1 MTRRVVVIGAGP
13 GGLASAMLLARA
25 GFQVKVL
32 ERQGWIGGRTSS
44 FRLGAPAGGGEPGWS
59 FDLGPTFFL
68 YPRVLSEIFA
78 ACGRTLEDEVELV
91 RLDPMYRL
99 VFGAGGQLDCS
110 PLLTAME
117 AELRRLAPADALQLG
132 RFLSDSREKL
142 AAFRPCLERPFLGW
156 SALLSRPLLSALR
169 HLRPWRSLDDELRAY
184 FADERVRL
192 AFSFQSKY
200 LGMSPFRCPSLF
212 SILSFLE
219 HEHGVWHPIGGCG
232 AVTRAMGEVARS
244 LGVEVALGEEVREIL
259 VEGGRATGVRTSSGV
274 ERADAIVLN
283 ADFARAMTRLVPA
296 PFRRRWS
303 DARLGKARHSC
314 STFMLYLALDRRFE
328 GLAHHTIH
336 IARDYSGSLDAIE
349 LEGVLPEELSFYVQ
363 NASVTDPSLAPPGA
377 SGLYVLVPVPHLGPG
392 VDWSRARHGF
402 RARVLKA
409 LVQVGLPADL
419 ERHIVAERVTTP
431 DDWSEQHELHL
442 GATFSLSHDLGQ
454 MLHLRPRN
462 RFEDLPGVY
471 LVGGG
476 THPGSGLPVIFESAR
491 ISTRLVCEDLGVPAP
506 VGLTPGPERAPLAQG
521 SRA

>member
-13 GGLASAMLLARA
+13 GGLAAAMLLARA
-25 GFQVKVL
+25 GLEVKVL
-32 ERQGWIGGRTSS
+32 ERHPRVGGRTSS
-44 FRLGAPAGGGEPGWS
+44 FALGPAGGADERAWT

-68 YPRVLSEIFA
+68 YPRVLAEIFA
-78 ACGRTLEDEVELV
+78 ACGRALEDEVELV

-110 PLLTAME
+110 PRPAAME
-117 AELRRLAPADALQLG
+117 EELRRLAPDDARHLR
-132 RFLSDSREKL
+132 RFLADGREKL

-156 SALLSRPLLSALR
+156 GALLSRPLLSALR
-169 HLRPWRSLDDELRAY
+169 HLRPWRSLDDELREY

-232 AVTRAMGEVARS
+232 AVTRAMGEVARA
-244 LGVEVALGEEVREIL
+244 LGVEVALGEEVREVV
-259 VEGGRATGVRTSSGV
+259 VEGGRATGVRTSRGL
-274 ERADAIVLN
+274 ERADAVVMN
-283 ADFARAMTRLVPA
+283 ADFARAMMRLVPA
-296 PFRRRWS
+296 QHRRRWS
-303 DARLGKARHSC
+303 DARIGRARHSC
-314 STFMLYLALDRRFE
+314 STFMLHLALDRRFD

-336 IARDYSGSLDAIE
+336 IAADYARSLDAIE
-349 LEGVLPEELSFYVQ
+349 LEGTLPEDLSFYVQ
-363 NASVTDPSLAPPGA
+363 NAAVTDPSLAPPGA

-392 VDWSRARHGF
+392 VDWSRSRHAF
-402 RARVLKA
+402 RARVLRA
-409 LVQVGLPADL
+409 LERVGLPADL

-431 DDWSEQHELHL
+431 DEWSDEHALHL

-454 MLHLRPRN
+454 MLHLRPHN
-462 RFEDLPGVY
+462 RSEDLPGLY

-491 ISTRLVCEDLGVPAP
+491 ISTRLVCEELGVPPPA
-506 VGLTPGPERAPLAQG
+506 GLVPGPERAPLAQAA
-521 SRA
+521 RA